1 MGKRKTRRRTRRTR
15 RKRRTLRKTKRRRT
29 RKNRRTR
36 RRGGSSNPAVM
47 ALVDIFYNPPANVK
61 PGKTKNGLG
70 PDNWESQWVKLSND
84 LRCYLGNMEKHKM
97 DRKNYIKNG
106 KGFMMNKKKRKTSWD
121 ACKHNKGPD
130 HSLALQYFMR
140 HGFDHPKL
148 DNLDRA
154 ELEKVM
160 MTKRPT
166 REELIEKL
174 KNEKY
179 FYDIEI
185 RRSQ

>member
-1 MGKRKTRRRTRRTR
+1 
-15 RKRRTLRKTKRRRT
+15 
-29 RKNRRTR
+29 
-36 RRGGSSNPAVM
+36 M